1 MNKKKIE
8 KIIKL
13 EVEKEVPNVLDN
25 ILKSCKEGKIEMK
38 EERHFPIKSI
48 LVFASFVLIGL
59 LLGIMVFKNK
69 ENNVLESRII
79 FDVNPSIELKVDD
92 KNKIT
97 YAKALNNDGKKILND
112 MDLKGS
118 NLNIGVNAIIGSMY
132 KNGFINELKNSIL
145 VTVYNEDKNKAS
157 KLEKE
162 LTKEINDA
170 LSIYKVDASV
180 LSQKYDVD
188 DLIEKKSK
196 EYGISEGKAELL
208 EKIIA
213 KKLTNKNGKEYT
225 FDDLVNLN
233 INELNVILTSKKK
246 AVKDVNTTGTVSTK
260 QYISETKAKE
270 IVLNNANIKDVSK
283 FEIELDY
290 DYGKMIYEI
299 EFIANEK
306 EYEYELDATTGEIL
320 FKKVEIDDDVKKVVN
335 SDTKKEISNNKTSN
349 NKTNYIS
356 RTKAKEIALKNA
368 GVSNIRDLSIEL
380 DKENGRMIYEI
391 SFESGNKEY
400 EYEIDAIT
408 GKILKKDIEID
419 D

>member
-8 KIIKL
+8 NIIKL

>member
-8 KIIKL
+8 NILKL

-38 EERHFPIKSI
+38 EERHFPIKGI
-48 LVFASFVLIGL
+48 LVFASFVLVGL

-69 ENNVLESRII
+69 SNNTFESRII

-97 YAKALNNDGKKILND
+97 HVKAINNDGKKILND

-132 KNGFINELKNSIL
+132 KNGYVNELKNSIL
-145 VTVYNEDKNKAS
+145 VTVQNKDKNKAN
-157 KLEKE
+157 KLEEE
-162 LTKEINDA
+162 LAKEINDT
-170 LSIYKVDASV
+170 LSIYKVEASV
-180 LSQKYDVD
+180 LTQEYDVD
-188 DLIEKKSK
+188 EIIEKKSK

-225 FDDLVNLN
+225 FDDLVDLN
-233 INELNVILTSKKK
+233 INELNVILDAKKQE
-246 AVKDVNTTGTVSTK
+246 VKSVNKTGNGSTK
-260 QYISETKAKE
+260 KYIGEAKAKE
-270 IVLNNANIKDVSK
+270 ISLNDATVKEVTN

-290 DYGKMIYEI
+290 EYGKMIYEI
-299 EFIANEK
+299 EFKANEK

-335 SDTKKEISNNKTSN
+335 SDTKKEVSNNQTSN

-356 RTKAKEIALKNA
+356 RTKAKEIALNNA
-368 GVSNIRDLSIEL
+368 GVTNIRDLSIEL
-380 DKENGRMIYEI
+380 DRENGKMVYEI

-400 EYEIDAIT
+400 EYEIDAIN
-408 GKILKKDIEID
+408 GKILKKNIEID